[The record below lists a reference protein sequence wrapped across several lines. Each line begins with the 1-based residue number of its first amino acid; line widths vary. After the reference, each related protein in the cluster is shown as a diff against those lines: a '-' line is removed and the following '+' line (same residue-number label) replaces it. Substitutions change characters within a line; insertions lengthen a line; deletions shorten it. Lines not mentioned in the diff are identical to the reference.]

1 MATIVLMML
10 LLLMMINYCEF
21 VFNLSTLSVNLQYLD
36 LEMNK
41 NLSRNLLQLPTL
53 GSKAKYTEL
62 KLQPVKLDFC
72 PELLHTSDTFI
83 FNRIQGQYKRK
94 V

>member
-1 MATIVLMML
+1 
-10 LLLMMINYCEF
+10 
-21 VFNLSTLSVNLQYLD
+21 
-36 LEMNK
+36 MNK